1 MHKTADEF
9 WEGFR
14 RLPQVVQERARKQ
27 FELLKESPA
36 HPSLHFKKV
45 GKFWSVRISD
55 CYRALAVKDGEDYIW
70 VWIGT
75 HDDYEKMIK
84 RKP

>member
-1 MHKTADEF
+1 MHKTTDEF
-9 WEGFR
+9 WKCFNK
-14 RLPQVVQERARKQ
+14 LPKIVQERAKKQ
-27 FELLKESPA
+27 FELLKENSS
-36 HPSLHFKKV
+36 HPSLHFKKL

-55 CYRALAVKDGEDYIW
+55 FYRALAIKDEDDYIW

>member
-1 MHKTADEF
+1 MHKTTDEF
-9 WEGFR
+9 WEGFS
-14 RLPQVVQERARKQ
+14 RLPQVVQERAKKQ
-27 FELLKESPA
+27 FELLKENPS

-55 CYRALAVKDGEDYIW
+55 FYRALAVKDEDNYIW